1 MKKLLILICLSVCF
15 YNCKSSKNTKA
26 LTNVNSRPNKTTL
39 PEDNS
44 VKLNTTDFPDVSNTN
59 SNKTETVLAFNII
72 DYAKQF
78 SGVRYKYGGTTKS
91 GMDCSGLVFE
101 SFKAYDILLPRSSR
115 DMATKGVKIKI
126 EDVLEDYNSFIKKL
140 RTVYPESHIVCM
152 LGNMDI
158 TAKSSKWPHK
168 LQQSITELNDKNVSV
183 LIAPYKNTAGHPNEM
198 EQERLAMQLSTH
210 IKAVKNW

>member
-26 LTNVNSRPNKTTL
+26 PTNVNSRPNKTTL

-59 SNKTETVLAFNII
+59 SNKTETALAFNII

-126 EDVLEDYNSFIKKL
+126 EDVKEGDLLFFHTNPKKRNTISQFGCNLTNWISRVHPFYNPSRSYCVVFSRAL
-140 RTVYPESHIVCM
+140 LVYFVC
-152 LGNMDI
+152 
-158 TAKSSKWPHK
+158 
-168 LQQSITELNDKNVSV
+168 
-183 LIAPYKNTAGHPNEM
+183 
-198 EQERLAMQLSTH
+198 
-210 IKAVKNW
+210 

>member
-26 LTNVNSRPNKTTL
+26 PTNVNSRPNKTTL

-44 VKLNTTDFPDVSNTN
+44 VKLNTTDFPDVSNTK

-126 EDVLEDYNSFIKKL
+126 EDVKEGDLLFFHTNPKKRNTISHVGLVVTSRTGLVEFIHSTTQAGVIVSSLAERYWFTSFVEARRIL
-140 RTVYPESHIVCM
+140 
-152 LGNMDI
+152 
-158 TAKSSKWPHK
+158 
-168 LQQSITELNDKNVSV
+168 
-183 LIAPYKNTAGHPNEM
+183 
-198 EQERLAMQLSTH
+198 
-210 IKAVKNW
+210 